1 MRIKSFE
8 FNLRE
13 LAGAMGDFGT
23 LLPLAIGYIAICGLE
38 PSGLLIMIGLAN
50 IVSGLVYKLPMPIEP
65 MKVIAVVAIAQQW
78 TPSMVY
84 ASGFAM
90 GIIWLIFALT
100 GLIKWIEKFTP
111 KSVIHGIQA
120 SLGILLAIEAFNM
133 ISTGWALGVIS
144 IFIVIILKNNRFA
157 PAALVLMVVGFGMV
171 YFEGNFQNISMP
183 SFTIPQFTTFTFNE
197 LWQALFLAGFAQI
210 PLTITN
216 ATLAT
221 SNLIRHYWPEKPVSA
236 IHLSWNQGIMNTL
249 LPFFGGMPLCHGAGG
264 LASQYYFGARTG
276 GANIIEG
283 LIEICLGL
291 FFSASIVG
299 IFTFF
304 PMAIIGG
311 MMILVGIELTK
322 FAWSAKFSIDIIPL
336 VITVIVAL
344 LTNMAIGF
352 ISGIT
357 IHYTIKF
364 FNGTNK
370 RIKQL

>member
-1 MRIKSFE
+1 
-8 FNLRE
+8 
-13 LAGAMGDFGT
+13 
-23 LLPLAIGYIAICGLE
+23 
-38 PSGLLIMIGLAN
+38 
-50 IVSGLVYKLPMPIEP
+50 
-65 MKVIAVVAIAQQW
+65 
-78 TPSMVY
+78 
-84 ASGFAM
+84 
-90 GIIWLIFALT
+90 
-100 GLIKWIEKFTP
+100 
-111 KSVIHGIQA
+111 
-120 SLGILLAIEAFNM
+120 
-133 ISTGWALGVIS
+133 
-144 IFIVIILKNNRFA
+144 
-157 PAALVLMVVGFGMV
+157 
-171 YFEGNFQNISMP
+171 
-183 SFTIPQFTTFTFNE
+183 
-197 LWQALFLAGFAQI
+197 
-210 PLTITN
+210 
-216 ATLAT
+216 
-221 SNLIRHYWPEKPVSA
+221 LIRHYWPEKPVSA